1 MALLGCFAGLIAAVM
16 FASSVSDEQVIETA
30 TLRVRSGK

>member
-1 MALLGCFAGLIAAVM
+1 MELLGCFAGLIAVVM
-16 FASSVSDEQVIETA
+16 FATSVSNEQVIETA